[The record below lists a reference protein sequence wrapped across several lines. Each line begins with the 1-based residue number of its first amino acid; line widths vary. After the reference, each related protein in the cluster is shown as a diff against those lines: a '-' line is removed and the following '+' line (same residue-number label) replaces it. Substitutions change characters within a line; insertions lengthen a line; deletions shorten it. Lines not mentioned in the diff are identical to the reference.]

1 MSDDPSTPDDFP
13 PATGEESPTIHHREY
28 HCPGC
33 GYDLAG
39 LLDAP
44 MVTCPECARMS
55 SSTLLKR
62 LGPPPKMW
70 RLVVRTSLP
79 FAIGI
84 GVQAVY
90 GFSSRWLS
98 PYARTELGTAL
109 GCYGSPLI
117 GLIALTMSRL
127 YWSGVSMGARPQRF
141 QAATLF
147 LIAAETAV
155 LVITSVLVAIVASLS

>member
-1 MSDDPSTPDDFP
+1 MTDTPPTPDDSP
-13 PATGEESPTIHHREY
+13 PATGEESPPIQHREY

-55 SSTLLKR
+55 SSALLER
-62 LGPPPKMW
+62 LGPPPKLW
-70 RLVVRTSLP
+70 QLVVRLSLP

-90 GFSSRWLS
+90 GLSSRWLS

-109 GCYGSPLI
+109 GCYGPPLI

-127 YWSGVSMGARPQRF
+127 YWSGVSMGARPQRY
-141 QAATLF
+141 QAITLL
-147 LIAAETAV
+147 LIAAETVV
-155 LVITSVLVAIVASLS
+155 LVITSVLVAILLSLS